1 MFFIFQ
7 IRDYSNR
14 NLTAI
19 PLDLPLNTT
28 KLILS
33 YNNIDIQPKSI
44 GDLNK
49 YTNLS
54 ELYLNHNNIS
64 DLPGHMFHNLSKLK
78 VLDIANNII
87 SRIEPK
93 AFKGLGS
100 LQDLYLCH
108 NQIKSLHPEVFAN
121 LSSLKNLTLCGN
133 KLQTL
138 KEGTLNL
145 FRLKSINL
153 QDNPWNCTC
162 KLLSLQRR
170 VKDTNVTLANYNK
183 TTCDSPTEL
192 KGQCILTVLI
202 NGTQCSAGSTTTKA
216 PQFSTIQSKVHGDIC
231 FHTNCSCLC
240 RFVAVVSIAAFSKTN
255 FPLVTNK
262 VCFVNSYKV
271 CFFFFHLIFLD
282 LVSPNQDSQPIGS
295 SWHFLLG
302 VIVAV
307 LSTSMLIVC
316 AVKCPTRYKMFF
328 SYQHQRLQ
336 EEDLDTLESMGKFTD
351 DEDGFIEDRY
361 IDAVECNDSGDN

>member
-1 MFFIFQ
+1 MMMAACYLLLVWTASFFLASGFANDEIG
-7 IRDYSNR
+7 DYRNR

-19 PLDLPLNTT
+19 PPDLPLNTT

-33 YNNIDIQPKSI
+33 YNKIDIHPKSI
-44 GDLNK
+44 GELNK

-108 NQIKSLHPEVFAN
+108 NQINTLHPEVFAN

-133 KLQTL
+133 KLRTL

-162 KLLSLQRR
+162 KLLSLQKR
-170 VKDTNVTLANYNK
+170 VKDTNITLANYNK
-183 TTCDSPTEL
+183 TTCESPIEL

-216 PQFSTIQSKVHGDIC
+216 PQPSTIQSKGNTSRAMSSVINR
-231 FHTNCSCLC
+231 TQ
-240 RFVAVVSIAAFSKTN
+240 T
-255 FPLVTNK
+255 K
-262 VCFVNSYKV
+262 V
-271 CFFFFHLIFLD
+271 
-282 LVSPNQDSQPIGS
+282 QDSQPIGS

-316 AVKCPTRYKMFF
+316 AVKCPAWYKMFF
-328 SYQHQRLQ
+328 SYQHQRLR
-336 EEDLDTLESMGKFTD
+336 EEAPNTLESMGKFTD

-361 IDAVECNDSGDN
+361 IDAVECNDSREN